1 MIKTIYIT
9 KYALTRGII
18 KSKNDFGVIENDEQF
33 GKSCYG
39 RLSGYMSQGF
49 YGNDFQM
56 TEELALADAERRR
69 VRKIESLKKQ
79 IAKLEKLVITIK

>member
-1 MIKTIYIT
+1 
-9 KYALTRGII
+9 
-18 KSKNDFGVIENDEQF
+18 
-33 GKSCYG
+33 
-39 RLSGYMSQGF
+39 MSQGF